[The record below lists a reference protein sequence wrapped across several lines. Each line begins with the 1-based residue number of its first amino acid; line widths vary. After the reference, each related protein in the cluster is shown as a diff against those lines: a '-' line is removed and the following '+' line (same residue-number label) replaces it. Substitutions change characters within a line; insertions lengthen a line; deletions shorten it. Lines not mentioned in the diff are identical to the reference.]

1 MLWNINAQKIADGYG
16 ISLDDFLET
25 VNGSGT
31 SPITEAAVAKLLG
44 GERVIGKQLPYDVVV
59 KERINQLVEVRNICK
74 TKSVFFSP
82 STATGKGRFYDENDY
97 RKKLNSVDSYVFC
110 DHRARFTDP
119 PKFYEIPVDKVV
131 ELTDNGTIK
140 DGKMTVKQF
149 FNLFPYDQYAL
160 KP

>member
-110 DHRARFTDP
+110 DLRAP
-119 PKFYEIPVDKVV
+119 
-131 ELTDNGTIK
+131 L
-140 DGKMTVKQF
+140 
-149 FNLFPYDQYAL
+149 
-160 KP
+160 